1 MLKVRMMKVIEH
13 FESTIKQIPRD
24 IDDDGHKKISKIT
37 IFFWGVHLS
46 ITISLFCI
54 IVVHD
59 GTIDTTAGTGLVIL
73 QLMVSKIFD
82 SVNRLYDNALKIQ
95 SNTADIKD
103 VILSLIRDY
112 HTLFDSS
119 KKNDPEYERCIESIA
134 ILDHQIRDDL
144 VVYSKNMRAWKI
156 AVNSFF
162 WNSPDHT
169 PLLEKDV
176 IKEKL
181 LRIIARMTAIRTKRD
196 VGIYDT
202 SPETQSLRLMVF

>member
-1 MLKVRMMKVIEH
+1 MMKVIEH
-13 FESTIKQIPRD
+13 FETTIKHIPID
-24 IDDDGHKKISKIT
+24 IDDDGHKKISKIN

-46 ITISLFCI
+46 ITISLFCL
-54 IVVHD
+54 IVLQD

-73 QLMVSKIFD
+73 QLMVSKIFE

-103 VILSLIRDY
+103 VIINIIKDY
-112 HTLFDSS
+112 YNVFDAS
-119 KKNDPEYERCIESIA
+119 KKDPEYERCLESIA

-144 VVYSKNMRAWKI
+144 VVYARSMRAWKI
-156 AVNSFF
+156 VVNSFF
-162 WNSPDHT
+162 WKSPEHT

-181 LRIIARMTAIRTKRD
+181 LRIISRMAAIRTRRED
-196 VGIYDT
+196 IYDT
-202 SPETQSLRLMVF
+202 SPESQSLRIMAF

>member
-1 MLKVRMMKVIEH
+1 M
-13 FESTIKQIPRD
+13 
-24 IDDDGHKKISKIT
+24 
-37 IFFWGVHLS
+37 
-46 ITISLFCI
+46 
-54 IVVHD
+54 HD

-82 SVNRLYDNALKIQ
+82 SINRLYDNSLKIQ

-103 VILSLIRDY
+103 VILSIIRDY
-112 HTLFDSS
+112 HTLFDSPG
-119 KKNDPEYERCIESIA
+119 KKDPEYERCIESIA
-134 ILDHQIRDDL
+134 VLDNQIRDDL
-144 VVYSKNMRAWKI
+144 LVYSKNMRTWKI
-156 AVNSFF
+156 VVNSFF
-162 WNSPDHT
+162 WKSPDHT

-196 VGIYDT
+196 AGIYDT